1 MKPAGF
7 EPDISA
13 MKMDAEW
20 IDQVDR

>member
-1 MKPAGF
+1 MKLGGF

-20 IDQVDR
+20 INQVDR

>member
-1 MKPAGF
+1 MKLAGF
-7 EPDISA
+7 EPNISA

>member
-7 EPDISA
+7 KPDISA

>member
-1 MKPAGF
+1 MKLAGF

-20 IDQVDR
+20 INQVDR